1 MKNINNGEN
10 KHSRR
15 RSSVFMHRK
24 TSSVTIKGNITPMR
38 YLNDVIRS
46 VLLHINA
53 NIGMMLTQDYASCHA
68 ARNTLVMLVAN
79 KAL

>member
-1 MKNINNGEN
+1 
-10 KHSRR
+10 
-15 RSSVFMHRK
+15 MHRK